1 MNPVAGWPSAELI
14 ETARLI
20 LEPLRVAHAEEM
32 AKLLADTSLYK
43 FLGEQP
49 ATEDQLRSRYTR
61 LVSGQSPDGQRGWL
75 NWIVRDRERNDAV
88 GTVQAETR
96 RTGAMMSAELAWVIG
111 ARYQR
116 KGYAREAASGLM
128 TWLRQR
134 EFRVFIAHAHPD
146 HTASMA
152 VARYLGLE
160 PTDVIFEGETRWAR
174 DER

>member
-1 MNPVAGWPSAELI
+1 MKHVAGWPSAEPI

-20 LEPLRVAHAEEM
+20 LEPLRVAHSEEM

-96 RTGAMMSAELAWVIG
+96 HTGAMMSAELAWVIG

-134 EFRVFIAHAHPD
+134 EFRVFIAHVHPD

-152 VARYLGLE
+152 VARYLRLE